1 MAVGVRHN
9 PVYYSP
15 RQPSNT
21 FVVRLQTMEDLAQ
34 YLVTDDFWHA
44 AVAGWM
50 WWAWNPNS
58 IDTGGIVRHVLT
70 SLESLP
76 SKCWSGVSASI

>member
-1 MAVGVRHN
+1 M
-9 PVYYSP
+9 S
-15 RQPSNT
+15 
-21 FVVRLQTMEDLAQ
+21 FVTLQTMEDLAQ

-58 IDTGGIVRHVLT
+58 IDTGGVVRSVLHA
-70 SLESLP
+70 
-76 SKCWSGVSASI
+76 K